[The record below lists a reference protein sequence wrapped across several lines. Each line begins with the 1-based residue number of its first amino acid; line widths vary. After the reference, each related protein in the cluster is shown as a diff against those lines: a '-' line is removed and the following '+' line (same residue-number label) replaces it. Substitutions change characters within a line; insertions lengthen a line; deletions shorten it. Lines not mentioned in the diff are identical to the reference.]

1 MFSGFNLPLDH
12 FDVFFV
18 ASKVGSNRESF
29 LLFSAEYREH
39 PWFLAPVDAGEKQ
52 KKETSEEPKGEASN
66 NWAIDSTIFTLQLAR
81 PTTVEKPIQLLAMQV
96 GGLST

>member
-1 MFSGFNLPLDH
+1 MFSGLNFSLDH

-29 LLFSAEYREH
+29 LLFSAEYRGH
-39 PWFLAPVDAGEKQ
+39 PWLLAPVDPGEKQ
-52 KKETSEEPKGEASN
+52 KKETKEKPKGEASN
-66 NWAIDSTIFTLQLAR
+66 NWAIDFTISTLQLAR
-81 PTTVEKPIQLLAMQV
+81 PTIVKQLTQLLPMQV